1 MWLTNLLFK
10 KRPPRRTLSVSTQRN
25 IESDWKNI
33 DTLLKQRSPSQL
45 KQALITADKTLDNA
59 LRDMVEGESLGDHLK
74 NSKTFFDKYTY
85 NKIWEAH
92 KLRNNLVHESGF
104 EPPYFMITEA
114 VQNFRVALQVLG
126 VRV

>member
-59 LRDMVEGESLGDHLK
+59 LRDMVEGESLGDRLK